1 MTTVELRKFFVYGVE
16 NAEGEIFRMIK
27 EATLA
32 TSVATDAVKFY
43 HSIGF
48 NKVIA
53 TNCNDVV
60 FIKDNNGRLLSFVVD
75 VCHTKATS
83 TKEYRTAY
91 WALKE
96 VERQAEAVAEKA
108 AAAAAKVDVE
118 ESREVAAEIKVIEA
132 TIASMAERKNT
143 TIKGSV
149 EVKSPHKKKTT
160 YYAVRKG
167 RTIGIFTDWA
177 EAEASV
183 KGFSDPKFKKFSVY
197 KDAEDFMKGG
207 DDE

>member
-1 MTTVELRKFFVYGVE
+1 MTTNNNLKQFFIFGIE
-16 NAEGEIFRMIK
+16 NAEGSVFRMIK

-48 NKVIA
+48 NKVVA
-53 TNCNDVV
+53 TNCNDVI

-75 VCHTKATS
+75 VYHTKANG

-108 AAAAAKVDVE
+108 AAVKKASAKVDAEVE
-118 ESREVAAEIKVIEA
+118 EGREVATDK
-132 TIASMAERKNT
+132 KNA
-143 TIKGSV
+143 TIKGSI
-149 EVKSPHKKKTT
+149 EVRDPQPKKTT
-160 YYAVRKG
+160 YYAIRKG
-167 RTIGIFTDWA
+167 RTIGILTDWG
-177 EAEASV
+177 EASKSV
-183 KGFSDPKFKKFSVY
+183 TGYSGAEFKKFSVLS
-197 KDAEDFMKGG
+197 DAEEYLKGG

>member
-1 MTTVELRKFFVYGVE
+1 MTTVETLKIFFVFGIK
-16 NAEGEIFRMIK
+16 NGKGETFRGEKKARI
-27 EATLA
+27 ATDVA
-32 TSVATDAVKFY
+32 TSVVEFY
-43 HSIGF
+43 HEAGF
-48 NKVIA
+48 GKVVA
-53 TNCNDVV
+53 TNCNDSV
-60 FIKDNNGRLLSFVVD
+60 FIKDKNDRLLSFVTPVG
-75 VCHTKATS
+75 HLKADGS
-83 TKEYRTAY
+83 KEYRTAY
-91 WALKE
+91 WAWNE
-96 VERQAEAVAEKA
+96 VKRQAQIVAEKA
-108 AAAAAKVDVE
+108 AAKKASAKVDAE
-118 ESREVAAEIKVIEA
+118 EKGHEVVTDKKE
-132 TIASMAERKNT
+132 ST

-149 EVKSPHKKKTT
+149 EVRSPHKKKTT